1 MSSKLY
7 KQVNYH
13 ADIDYFSGYIVEYDL
28 RKANISAL
36 LTRGIINQNT
46 YNYLLNADKQYREVY
61 IGNMIKQD
69 KNIYKEIQA
78 GIIDAKRQFIAIN
91 DIKDEEILEIRND
104 AIYLLTDRPIQQQVS
119 DYYFFAKKSFF
130 TFYFKFYFNKDFFYR
145 FDSNSEKDIIE
156 IKGINDEKLALHQ
169 DYFLKFIADTIYG
182 IERSSTEE
190 VLNRCNEFYT
200 AYVNRQL
207 DIGFYREFNAE
218 SCYRIS
224 MKDKSFLLAAAG
236 ENNKPYIDINYNL
249 RILRDLMKVVD
260 SIYFS
265 RR

>member
-1 MSSKLY
+1 MNSKLW

-13 ADIDYFSGYIVEYDL
+13 ADIDYFSGYIVEYDM

-36 LTRGIINQNT
+36 LSRGIINMDT
-46 YNYLLNADKQYREVY
+46 YNYLFNADKKYREVY

-78 GIIDAKRQFIAIN
+78 GIIYAKKQFIEIN

-104 AIYLLTDRPIQQQVS
+104 AIYLLTDRPIQQQMS

-130 TFYFKFYFNKDFFYR
+130 TFYFRFYFNKDFFYR
-145 FDSNSEKDIIE
+145 FDFNTEKDIIE
-156 IKGINDEKLALHQ
+156 VKGISDEKLIFHQ
-169 DYFLKFIADTIYG
+169 DYFLKFIADIAYG
-182 IERSSTEE
+182 IERSNVED
-190 VLNRCNEFYT
+190 VLNRWNEFYN
-200 AYVNRQL
+200 AYVNKQL
-207 DIGFYREFNAE
+207 DIGFYREFNEE

-224 MKDKSFLLAAAG
+224 MKDKSFLLEAAS
-236 ENNKPYIDINYNL
+236 EQNKPYIDINYNL